1 MASITITDID
11 DDLER
16 RLMERALEHGRSIE
30 VEAREILEDAL
41 VRGGGPVAVPA
52 NLYDAIR
59 AIVEPLGGVELEPF
73 PRQPIREPPKAQN
86 PQPFPDWAP

>member
-1 MASITITDID
+1 MASITMPDID

-41 VRGGGPVAVPA
+41 VRGGPVAVPA

-59 AIVEPLGGVELEPF
+59 AIVEPLGGIELEPF
-73 PRQPIREPPKAQN
+73 PRQPAGPCVLQM
-86 PQPFPDWAP
+86 DY